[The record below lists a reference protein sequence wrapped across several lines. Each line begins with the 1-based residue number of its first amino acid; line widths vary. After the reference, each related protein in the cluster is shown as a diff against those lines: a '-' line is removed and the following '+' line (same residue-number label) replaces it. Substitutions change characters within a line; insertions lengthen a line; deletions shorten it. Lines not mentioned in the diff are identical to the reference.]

1 MEAPA
6 PHPGFRP
13 QGRWLWWWRVRW
25 WLWWR
30 RVRGLR
36 WRRRVRRRR
45 SRPWLVRRSGM
56 VNEQALE
63 IARQLQRD
71 FGSSLK
77 SVLLFGSLA
86 RCDYVDGVSNINLLV
101 LMDDVNVALLDRA
114 VSHAKR

>member
-1 MEAPA
+1 PRR
-6 PHPGFRP
+6 GVRR
-13 QGRWLWWWRVRW
+13 QGRWLWWWRGRW
-25 WLWWR
+25 RLWWR

-45 SRPWLVRRSGM
+45 SRPQLVRRSGM

-63 IARQLQRD
+63 IARELERD

-86 RCDYVDGVSNINLLV
+86 RGEYIDGVSNINLLV

-114 VSHAKR
+114 